1 MINISAPCSV
11 TKTKHRPLYTLTA
24 LIQLLC
30 WTDAINL
37 SFWNF
42 SPYLHLFLRHH
53 QVVTNPEQVT
63 QAIRQVLVHP
73 VSSEASPHY
82 VAQVLSVDQWV
93 PWVLVFTGQQVQD
106 YTTAPSLLPV
116 NRLVD
121 GFSYVAG
128 FIVFVEGTD
137 SIFLYCENS
146 AHSLLICCCQLVIP
160 ACLWLLISSL
170 QTGCHW
176 GQTHQGSLYT
186 FYWCCC
192 SMIPGSGIMIWL
204 VTAVN
209 RWLLESLR

>member
-1 MINISAPCSV
+1 MQ
-11 TKTKHRPLYTLTA
+11 
-24 LIQLLC
+24 LI
-30 WTDAINL
+30 L

-42 SPYLHLFLRHH
+42 SPYLHLFLQYH

-73 VSSEASPHY
+73 VSSEASLHY

-93 PWVLVFTGQQVQD
+93 LVFTRQQVQD
-106 YTTAPSLLPV
+106 YITAPSLLPV

-121 GFSYVAG
+121 WFSYVAG

-137 SIFLYCENS
+137 SIFLYCEKS
-146 AHSLLICCCQLVIP
+146 AHSLLIILLLSILIIP

-170 QTGCHW
+170 QTGCRW